1 MLNNKKLDLETE
13 RMLKILA
20 EGSELFEERAL
31 VRICDK
37 EEAEKIN
44 AIFVE
49 IPKNDETK
57 TIISN
62 FAKADISPI
71 EIELLED
78 KYWVT
83 WIPNEEVIIS
93 CELDCQ
99 IIINQIF
106 EYINTLGLKNG
117 LYDYKAY
124 IDKSEITDK
133 DNLSISKLIFPP
145 IFNKETFG
153 NVNGISIGYTDES
166 DYDLIMKIN
175 EGF

>member
-13 RMLKILA
+13 IMLKRLA
-20 EGSELFEERAL
+20 EGSVL
-31 VRICDK
+31 VRSCDK

-106 EYINTLGLKNG
+106 EYINTLGLK
-117 LYDYKAY
+117 YD
-124 IDKSEITDK
+124 EH
-133 DNLSISKLIFPP
+133 NC
-145 IFNKETFG
+145 
-153 NVNGISIGYTDES
+153 
-166 DYDLIMKIN
+166 
-175 EGF
+175 

>member
-13 RMLKILA
+13 IMLKRLA
-20 EGSELFEERAL
+20 EESVL
-31 VRICDK
+31 VRSC
-37 EEAEKIN
+37 EEGEAEKIN

-145 IFNKETFG
+145 IFNKENFG
-153 NVNGISIGYTDES
+153 NGDSISVSYTDEG
-166 DYDLIMKIN
+166 DYDLIMQIN
-175 EGF
+175 NEL